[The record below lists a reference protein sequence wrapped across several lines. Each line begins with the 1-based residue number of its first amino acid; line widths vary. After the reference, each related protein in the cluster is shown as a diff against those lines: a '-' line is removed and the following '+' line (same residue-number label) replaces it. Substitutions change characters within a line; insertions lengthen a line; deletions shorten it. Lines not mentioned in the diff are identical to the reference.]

1 MSVVR
6 GTILAEAYRLL
17 TFTKP
22 VPSLFAPFLAAQI
35 VDCRETRDL
44 KGARRE
50 EFTVVFSSLHE
61 EDLGEEPER
70 FLFSSS
76 VRESSFQWAEESQQE
91 LNETV
96 SLGLED
102 LLRIKKVC
110 ESEYGLQ
117 CSSFDIGDFG
127 KRITSKEWLAALS
140 W

>member
-1 MSVVR
+1 
-6 GTILAEAYRLL
+6 
-17 TFTKP
+17 
-22 VPSLFAPFLAAQI
+22 
-35 VDCRETRDL
+35 L
-44 KGARRE
+44 KGARRQ
-50 EFTVVFSSLHE
+50 EFTVVFSALHE

-76 VRESSFQWAEESQQE
+76 VRESSFQWIEESPQE

-96 SLGLED
+96 SLSLED

-117 CSSFDIGDFG
+117 GNSFDIGDFG
-127 KRITSKEWLAALS
+127 KRITSKEWLSALS